1 MMEPKYTISS
11 SSNSKIKYIGR
22 LQESRKFRHQEQAF
36 VVEGARWV
44 GEVVKAGIRPKM
56 LLATST
62 WFRESNNLRLQEQLP
77 FSPIE
82 VSEELMAEVS
92 DTATPSGVLA
102 VLPMIRQP
110 LPAKATLL
118 LILDRISDPGNLGTI
133 MRTTVASGVGG
144 LLLSPGCVDAY
155 NPKVVRSSMG
165 AHLYVAM
172 ITAQWSEIASR
183 VEGLAVRL
191 ASADARMPYYA
202 ADWRR
207 PSALIIGS
215 EATGPGLEARDL
227 ATEEIMIPM
236 PGQAESLNAGIAT
249 GIILFEAIRQRAVS
263 G

>member
-1 MMEPKYTISS
+1 MMDRKLMITS

-22 LQESRKFRHQEQAF
+22 LQESRKFRYEERVF
-36 VVEGARWV
+36 VVEGSRWV
-44 GEVVKAGIRPKM
+44 TEVINAGIRPKI
-56 LLATST
+56 LLATSN
-62 WFRESNNLRLQEQLP
+62 WFRESGNLKLQEHLP

-82 VSEELMAEVS
+82 VSDQLMAQVS
-92 DTATPSGVLA
+92 DTTSPSGVLA
-102 VLPMIRQP
+102 VIPMLRQP
-110 LPAKATLL
+110 IPSKATLL

-133 MRTTVASGVGG
+133 MRTAVASGVGG

-165 AHLYVAM
+165 AHLYLAM
-172 ITAQWSEIASR
+172 LITQWPDIATR
-183 VEGLAVRL
+183 VEGLEVRL
-191 ASADARMPYYA
+191 ASAGAKLPYYL

-215 EATGPGLEARDL
+215 EAVGPGMEARDL

-236 PGQAESLNAGIAT
+236 SGQSESLNAAIAT
-249 GIILFEAIRQRAVS
+249 GVILFEAIRQRDLS